1 MQLKKVNFKMILNI
15 SAWLFLAL
23 AGALLIGIVGPI
35 DFEVFSGVLF
45 LSFLI
50 MSIASFSLH
59 SYMKEY
65 SQNQNKYFI
74 QWLILFLFLTIISIS
89 VFVFA

>member
-23 AGALLIGIVGPI
+23 AGVLLIGIFGPI
-35 DFEVFSGVLF
+35 DFDVFSGVLF
-45 LSFLI
+45 LTFLI
-50 MSIASFSLH
+50 MSIASFSVQ
-59 SYMKEY
+59 SYIKEY
-65 SQNQNKYFI
+65 PENQNKYFI
-74 QWLILFLFLTIISIS
+74 QWLILFLFLTIVSLS